1 MTNVPE
7 ILSGFMELG
16 GCAPLIK
23 IVANINRA
31 NKEIEIKTAELVN
44 MLGQLRGTTPEAQE
58 ELEKFLA
65 EFEK

>member
-1 MTNVPE
+1 M
-7 ILSGFMELG
+7 
-16 GCAPLIK
+16 

-31 NKEIEIKTAELVN
+31 NKEIKSKTADLVN
-44 MLGQLRGTTPEAQE
+44 MLGQLRATTPEAQE